1 MSERE
6 HILHELEQ
14 SHAGEPWH
22 GTSRAALLADVTMD
36 EAARRPGPA
45 GHTIWELVLHMRAWT
60 REVARRV
67 REGAPR
73 EPAEGDWPPMGAA
86 SEDAWEAA
94 VENLTTAHAELIAT
108 IRDMSEA
115 TLDEVVGGGD
125 RDAPLGSGVSH
136 REMLHGVAQHD
147 AYHSGQI
154 ALLKR
159 LYRSADAS
167 GSR

>member
-6 HILHELEQ
+6 HISHELAQ
-14 SHAGEPWH
+14 AHAGAPWH
-22 GTSRAALLADVTMD
+22 GSSRAALLADVTMD
-36 EAARRPGPA
+36 EALRRPGLA

-60 REVARRV
+60 GEVARRV

-86 SEDAWEAA
+86 SDDAWQAA
-94 VENLTTAHAELIAT
+94 IDSLTIAHAELIASV
-108 IRDMSEA
+108 RDMSEG
-115 TLDEVVGGGD
+115 TLDELVDGA
-125 RDAPLGSGVSH
+125 RDVPLGSGVTH
-136 REMLHGVAQHD
+136 REMLHGLAQHD
-147 AYHSGQI
+147 AYHSGQV